1 MNLLAK
7 IRIYGVLMMGLIIF
21 NSCEESGN
29 FGLGSDD
36 ISQVEF
42 SSDEIVIGTGIVW
55 LDSINSSNLGRVL
68 IGEHQNSGFGSMSAT
83 GYIGLDLN
91 ETTHPILI
99 AEDRFDSAKLNININ
114 YLFDTTSLERV
125 FSPRAYEI
133 GEPFPNSSS
142 YNTQTE
148 FEQSSTLLASGD
160 FQINTFDSTYAL
172 DVDNDWALLIFEGIR
187 DNLSSFETQMG
198 FEEFFQG
205 FVFRHEGASQNVF
218 GIAGGESFEL
228 VLYYSQPANDG
239 SGTFRNRE
247 ITLNNNGRS
256 SFYNL
261 SVDRSSTDFSFVDEK
276 HVAFDVASKSVVQSG
291 AGLVTVLDLSD
302 LQRFTDENSDRSIII
317 NLSEITIGPIE
328 ELPNGIAP
336 PSTLALLI
344 TDERNTVIEDS
355 RQATAAGP
363 SPRSIQRDGT
373 NILASNAPLQLNYN
387 ADTRTYTGSITTFT
401 QAYFSDVFRR
411 ERIFIFPNGINQSIN
426 GFTIDPDNIQI
437 KIFYSQLR

>member
-7 IRIYGVLMMGLIIF
+7 IRMYGVLIMGLIIF

-42 SSDEIVIGTGIVW
+42 SSDDISISTGIVL

-83 GYIGLDLN
+83 GYVGLDLN

-99 AEDRFDSAKLNININ
+99 AEDRFDSAKLNISIN
-114 YLFDTTSLERV
+114 YLFDTTTLERG

-133 GEPFPNSSS
+133 SEPFPNSSS
-142 YNTQTE
+142 YNTETE

-172 DVDNDWALLIFEGIR
+172 DVDDDWATLIFEGIR
-187 DNLSSFETQMG
+187 NNLSSFESQTG
-198 FEEFFQG
+198 FEEFFSG

-218 GIAGGESFEL
+218 GISAGEDFEL

-247 ITLNNNGRS
+247 ITLNNNGRA

-261 SVDRSSTDFSFVDEK
+261 SVDRSSTDFSFVNEK
-276 HVAFDVASKSVVQSG
+276 HVAFDVANNAIVQSG
-291 AGLVTVLDLSD
+291 SGLVTLLDLSD
-302 LQRFTDENSDRSIII
+302 LQRFTNENSDNSIII

-328 ELPNGIAP
+328 ELPNGISP
-336 PSTLALLI
+336 PSSLSLLL
-344 TDERNTVIEDS
+344 TDERNTVIEDGTS
-355 RQATAAGP
+355 A
-363 SPRSIQRDGT
+363 RSIQRDGT
-373 NILASNAPLQLNYN
+373 NILSSSSPLLLPYD
-387 ADTRTYTGSITTFT
+387 AETRTYTGSITTFT

-411 ERIFIFPNGINQSIN
+411 ERIFIYPNGINQSIN